1 MILGRPAVKCR
12 VMIKLLPLLCL
23 SALSC
28 ASRPPVLATPDPPP
42 QVGQA
47 AAPPKFVAVTD
58 LKKSGIP
65 KSPGL
70 AALEQELQRA
80 MRELKEQ
87 DPAPYFI
94 AYEVHDR
101 DGVNIEARNGALV
114 GSTSNRFRVID
125 VDVRV
130 GDHKFDSSHPMTA
143 RGPDFSRFGST
154 AVALP
159 VEDDP
164 AALRSVAWKITE
176 QRYKTAAE
184 RYVQLKTRRNVD
196 VGLEDKS
203 DDFSKEKPVVLTESP
218 ASLTVDVPAWEAR
231 VRALSARFRE
241 AADIYQSGVSFNAGT
256 ENRWLVNS
264 EGSLVQTARPAVRV
278 SIMAGTRAED
288 GQDLHRFEAFDAA
301 SLAGLPPQAVM
312 EAAVDRVIADLRA
325 LRAAPPAEPFSGPA
339 ILQGKAAAVF
349 FHEIFGHRVEGH
361 RQKDDNEGQTFAKK
375 IGEPVMPSFISVF
388 DDPRLARLGELDLNG
403 FYLVDDEG
411 VLATRA
417 SLVDGG
423 VMKGFLMGRT
433 PTRGF
438 NQSNGHGRRQEGR
451 TIVPRQANLVVQ
463 PSLSVPKAELRERL
477 RAEARRQGKPYGLY
491 FNQIDGGFTNTAR
504 GGPQAFKV
512 LPVMVYRVFVDGRP
526 DQLIRGA
533 DLVGTPLSV
542 LSKIKA
548 ASDDYEVFNGYCGA
562 ESGSVPVAAISP
574 SLLVEQLEIERKYKG
589 QDKPPVLPAPGG
601 AK

>member
-1 MILGRPAVKCR
+1 MK
-12 VMIKLLPLLCL
+12 
-23 SALSC
+23 
-28 ASRPPVLATPDPPP
+28 
-42 QVGQA
+42 
-47 AAPPKFVAVTD
+47 
-58 LKKSGIP
+58 
-65 KSPGL
+65 
-70 AALEQELQRA
+70 
-80 MRELKEQ
+80 ELKEQ

-101 DGVNIEARNGALV
+101 SNVFIEARNGALV
-114 GSTSNRFRVID
+114 GSNSNRFRVLD

-130 GDHKFDSSHPMTA
+130 GDHKFDSDHPSA
-143 RGPDFSRFGST
+143 RGADTRFSSS

-164 AALRSVAWKITE
+164 AALRSVAWKATE

-184 RYVQLKTRRNVD
+184 RFVQLKTRRNVD
-196 VGLEDKS
+196 VGPEDKS
-203 DDFSKEKPVVLTESP
+203 DDFSREKPVVLTESP
-218 ASLTVDVPAWEAR
+218 ATITVDVPAWEAR
-231 VRALSARFRE
+231 IRALSARFRE
-241 AADIYQSGVSFNAGT
+241 ATDIYQSNVTFNAGT
-256 ENRWLVNS
+256 QNRWLVTS

-278 SIMAGTRAED
+278 GIFAGTRADD
-288 GQDLHRFEAFDAA
+288 GQDLHRFESFDAA
-301 SLAGLPPQAVM
+301 SLAGLPPQEVM

-361 RQKDDNEGQTFAKK
+361 RQKNDNEGQTFAKK
-375 IGEPVMPSFISVF
+375 IGEPVMPPFISVY
-388 DDPRLARLGELDLNG
+388 DDPRLARLGDVDLNG

-417 SLVDGG
+417 SLVDAGI
-423 VMKGFLMGRT
+423 MRGFLLGRT

-451 TIVPRQANLVVQ
+451 HIVPRQANLVVQ
-463 PSLSVPKAELRERL
+463 PSLSVPKDQLRERL
-477 RAEARRQGKPYGLY
+477 RAEARRQGKDYGLY
-491 FNQIDGGFTNTAR
+491 FNQIDGGFTNTSR

-574 SLLVEQLEIERKYKG
+574 SLLVEQMEIERKYKG